1 MKRLILILLVALS
14 GNDLYAQASQ
24 KDSLGFDEN
33 NKYIYYQVVAQPGLN
48 ADSIY
53 RRALYFLQAAY
64 SKDKLKL
71 KKQEPANGV
80 LKGEGGFM
88 VSKKALVSKHDD
100 GRITYDLNIEVKD
113 GKYRYWLTNFVIIP
127 YERDRY
133 ANFVPVNGKK
143 TPLEH
148 ALRLLGQK
156 DLDDYLEKVLVN
168 SRFVGDRLK
177 NFILSPAPSVKK
189 ERKIAPVIKKD
200 W

>member
-1 MKRLILILLVALS
+1 MLLIVLA
-14 GNDLYAQASQ
+14 GNKLYAQASQ

-33 NKYIYYQVVAQPGLN
+33 NKYIYYQVVAQPGLS
-48 ADSIY
+48 ADTIY
-53 RRALYFLQAAY
+53 QRALYFLLTAY

-71 KKQEPANGV
+71 KKQEPAKGV

-88 VSKKALVSKHDD
+88 VSKKTLVSKHED
-100 GRITYDLNIEVKD
+100 GKIAYDLNIEVKD
-113 GKYRYWLTNFVIIP
+113 GKYRYWLTNLVVIP

-168 SRFVGDRLK
+168 SRSVGDRLK